1 MTELRVLLDLNIV
14 MDVLARRQLFYENS
28 AKVWAAAE
36 SGWVEGYIAAHS
48 LTNIYYLLNRHCAR
62 KEAALAVA
70 DLMRVFS
77 VATVGRDVLY
87 QALTLGWKD
96 FENAVQ
102 VVAAAQAGATFI
114 VTRSPA
120 DYPNSPVPLISPGEL
135 LTNLQVK

>member
-1 MTELRVLLDLNIV
+1 MAELRVLLDLNVV
-14 MDVLARRQLFYENS
+14 MDVLTRRQPFYENS
-28 AKVWAAAE
+28 AKAWAAVE

-48 LTNIYYLLNRHCAR
+48 VTTMQYLVNRHCTR
-62 KEAALAVA
+62 KEAALAIA

-77 VATVGRDVLY
+77 VASVNRDVLY
-87 QALTLGWKD
+87 QALTLDWKD

-114 VTRSPA
+114 VTRNPA
-120 DYPNSPVPLISPGEL
+120 DYPNCPVPVISPADL